1 MYCDIVTPKSDE
13 VIISN
18 HQLIILNKM
27 MITFLGKDKDRLF
40 GDM

>member
-1 MYCDIVTPKSDE
+1 MSSYTIWFSFLLSD
-13 VIISN
+13 
-18 HQLIILNKM
+18 LKANKM